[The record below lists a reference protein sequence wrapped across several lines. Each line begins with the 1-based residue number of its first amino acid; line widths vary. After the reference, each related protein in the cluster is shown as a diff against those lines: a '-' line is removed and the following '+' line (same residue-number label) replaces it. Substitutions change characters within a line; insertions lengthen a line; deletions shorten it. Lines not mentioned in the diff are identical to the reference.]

1 MTTVDITLRV
11 NGATC
16 TGSPEARKTLADFL
30 RDDLNLTGTHV
41 GCEHGVCGACTV
53 IVDGRAVRSCLML
66 AVQAAGS
73 EVTTI
78 EGLAPDGGLGTLQ
91 QAMWDSH
98 SFQCGFCTPG
108 FVMQAAAFL
117 SDHPDAGEQQIREA
131 LSGNICR
138 CTGYQSII
146 DGVLLAAERTR
157 EALSEGATMTAIAAE
172 RYTGASIKR
181 SEDPRI
187 LTGAGRYV
195 DDIKLPGMLHAAFV
209 RSPLAHGRVL
219 SVDVSAARTLPGVV
233 AALTGAD
240 LETMTVP
247 GPDALMALLSWAGP
261 TPEFTLLAT
270 DKVRF
275 MGDPVAIVIAESRYL
290 AEDGCELVEVE
301 YDDLPPVMNAAFAL
315 DPSSPPLFANLGDNI
330 ARPHSRSEFGD
341 VSGTFANADRIIDFH
356 IDVHRHQNVPMEG
369 RACIASYD
377 AGLGVMT
384 VYAATQSVHVSRIAV
399 AMRLGM
405 EPDKVR
411 VLAGDIGGSFGLKI
425 GASRE
430 ELAVAAAS
438 RLVGQPVKWIEDRGE
453 NLTASGQAREE
464 SFDVRAAVSN
474 DGDLLGLDVKM
485 VIDTGS
491 YPGMGA
497 MLPAT
502 IEAMLPGPYKLA
514 ALGFESTAV
523 TTNKACYVAYRGPW
537 ASETFV
543 RERVLDLIAKDAGL
557 DPVEIRLRNVAPR
570 TDPPALMI
578 TGRPLAGVT
587 TRESLERI
595 GQLVDFPAFRRR
607 QAEARAQGRFL
618 GIGVATFI
626 EAAPGPRSPEGS
638 SGPMGTESMRLRLE
652 EDGIVALFTGQ
663 MPHGQSHQTTLAQIA
678 ADEFG
683 VPFEQVRIVV
693 GDTDVVPFGL
703 TGGSRSATMT
713 GGVALHG
720 ARQLKAKVLD
730 FAAHLM
736 EASAQD
742 LLITDGNV
750 WVRGDP
756 ASAIAVTEVARRA
769 ASGQFGA
776 GVDAELEVEATFDG
790 GEGGWSGGTHC
801 AIVDV
806 DVETGIVKVERYV
819 AVEDCGALINP
830 AVVEGQIR
838 GGIAQGIG
846 AVLLERSAYGEDGS
860 FQSSTFM
867 DYLMPTACDVPRIEI
882 EHLETVPLDA
892 DVNFR
897 GVGEGGMIVAPPTVV
912 NAIEDALSPFG
923 VRIYEQHLP
932 PARILELIA
941 AADSGR

>member
-1 MTTVDITLRV
+1 MA
-11 NGATC
+11 G
-16 TGSPEARKTLADFL
+16 
-30 RDDLNLTGTHV
+30 
-41 GCEHGVCGACTV
+41 
-53 IVDGRAVRSCLML
+53 IV
-66 AVQAAGS
+66 
-73 EVTTI
+73 
-78 EGLAPDGGLGTLQ
+78 
-91 QAMWDSH
+91 
-98 SFQCGFCTPG
+98 
-108 FVMQAAAFL
+108 
-117 SDHPDAGEQQIREA
+117 
-131 LSGNICR
+131 
-138 CTGYQSII
+138 
-146 DGVLLAAERTR
+146 
-157 EALSEGATMTAIAAE
+157 AE

-209 RSPLAHGRVL
+209 RSPLAHARVL
-219 SVDVSAARTLPGVV
+219 SVDVSAARALPGVV
-233 AALTGAD
+233 AAFTGAQ
-240 LETMTVP
+240 LEAMTVP
-247 GPDALMALLSWAGP
+247 GPDALMALLGWAGP

-275 MGDPVAIVIAESRYL
+275 VGDPVAIVIAESRYL

-301 YDDLPPVMNAAFAL
+301 YDDLPPVANAAFAL

-330 ARPHSRSEFGD
+330 ARPHSRKEFGD
-341 VSGTFANADRIIDFH
+341 VAATFANADRVMDFH

-369 RACIASYD
+369 RGCVASYD

-384 VYAATQSVHVSRIAV
+384 IHAATQSVHVSKIAV

-405 EPDKVR
+405 EQDKVR

-438 RLVGQPVKWIEDRGE
+438 RDLARPVKWVEDRGE
-453 NLTASGQAREE
+453 NLIASGQAREE

-474 DGDLLGLDVKM
+474 SGDLVGLDVQA

-497 MLPAT
+497 MVPD
-502 IEAMLPGPYKLA
+502 IMEAMLPGPYKVA

-523 TTNKACYVAYRGPW
+523 TTNKASYVAYRGPW

-543 RERVLDLIAKDAGL
+543 RERVLDLIAKDLGL
-557 DPVEIRLRNVAPR
+557 DPLEVRLRNAAPR
-570 TDPPALMI
+570 TDPPASMI

-587 TRESLERI
+587 TRESLERVA
-595 GQLVDFPAFRRR
+595 QLVDIPAFRRR
-607 QAEARAQGRFL
+607 QAEARTSGRYL

-626 EAAPGPRSPEGS
+626 EAAPGPRSQEGP
-638 SGPMGTESMRLRLE
+638 SGPMGMESMRLRLE

-683 VPFEQVRIVV
+683 VPFEQVRVVV

-720 ARQLKAKVLD
+720 ARQLKVKVLD
-730 FAAHLM
+730 FASHLI

-756 ASAIAVTEVARRA
+756 ASAIPVSEVARRA
-769 ASGQFGA
+769 ASGEFGA
-776 GVDAELEVEATFDG
+776 GVDANLEVEAAFDG
-790 GEGGWSGGTHC
+790 GEGGWSGGSHC
-801 AIVDV
+801 AIVEV
-806 DVETGIVKVERYV
+806 DVETGLVRVERYV
-819 AVEDCGALINP
+819 AAEDCGALINP

-846 AVLLERSAYGEDGS
+846 AVLLERSAYDEDGNC
-860 FQSSTFM
+860 QSATFM
-867 DYLMPTACDVPRIEI
+867 DYLLPTACDIPRIEI
-882 EHLETVPLDA
+882 EHLQTVPLDA

-941 AADSGR
+941 GDGLEPVRTGTP

>member
-1 MTTVDITLRV
+1 M
-11 NGATC
+11 A
-16 TGSPEARKTLADFL
+16 E
-30 RDDLNLTGTHV
+30 
-41 GCEHGVCGACTV
+41 
-53 IVDGRAVRSCLML
+53 IV
-66 AVQAAGS
+66 
-73 EVTTI
+73 
-78 EGLAPDGGLGTLQ
+78 
-91 QAMWDSH
+91 
-98 SFQCGFCTPG
+98 
-108 FVMQAAAFL
+108 
-117 SDHPDAGEQQIREA
+117 
-131 LSGNICR
+131 
-138 CTGYQSII
+138 
-146 DGVLLAAERTR
+146 
-157 EALSEGATMTAIAAE
+157 AE

-195 DDIKLPGMLHAAFV
+195 DDIKLPGMLHAAFL

-219 SVDVSAARTLPGVV
+219 SVDTSAARALPGVV
-233 AALTGAD
+233 AVLTGAD
-240 LETMTVP
+240 LEAMTVQA
-247 GPDALMALLSWAGP
+247 PDPLLSLFSTGGP

-270 DKVRF
+270 DKVRLV
-275 MGDPVAIVIAESRYL
+275 GDPVAVVIAESRYL

-301 YDDLPPVMNAAFAL
+301 YDDLPPVMSAAFAL

-330 ARPHSRSEFGD
+330 ARPHSRREFGD
-341 VSGTFANADRIIDFH
+341 VGSTFANADRIIDFH

-369 RACIASYD
+369 RGCVASWD
-377 AGLGVMT
+377 AGLGAMT
-384 VYAATQSVHVSRIAV
+384 VYAATQSVHITRNGV
-399 AMRLGM
+399 ATRLGL
-405 EPDKVR
+405 EGDKVR

-438 RLVGQPVKWIEDRGE
+438 RHLGRPVKWVEDRGE

-474 DGDLLGLDVKM
+474 DGDLLGLDVTM
-485 VIDTGS
+485 VIDTGA
-491 YPGMGA
+491 YPGMGTMFPDIMQA
-497 MLPAT
+497 M
-502 IEAMLPGPYKLA
+502 IPGPYKLA
-514 ALGFESTAV
+514 ALGFESTAAI
-523 TTNKACYVAYRGPW
+523 TNKASYIAYRGPW

-543 RERVLDLIAKDAGL
+543 RERILDLIAKDLGL
-557 DPVEIRLRNVAPR
+557 DPVGIRLRNLAPR
-570 TDPPALMI
+570 TNPPAVMI
-578 TGRPLAGVT
+578 TGRPLSGVT
-587 TRESLERI
+587 SKESLVRVA
-595 GQLVDFPAFRRR
+595 QLVDFPAFRRR
-607 QAEARAQGRFL
+607 QAQARAQGRYL

-626 EAAPGPRSPEGS
+626 EAAPGPR
-638 SGPMGTESMRLRLE
+638 GPDGALGNESMRLRLE

-683 VPFEQVRIVV
+683 VPFEQVRVVV
-693 GDTDVVPFGL
+693 GDSAVVPFGL

-730 FAAHLM
+730 FAAYLM
-736 EASAQD
+736 EVSAQD

-756 ASAIAVTEVARRA
+756 ASAIAVTDVARRA
-769 ASGQFGA
+769 AAGQFEA
-776 GVDAELEVEATFDG
+776 DVDATLEVEATFDG
-790 GEGGWSGGTHC
+790 GEGGWSGGTHG
-801 AIVDV
+801 AIVEV

-838 GGIAQGIG
+838 GGVAQGIG

-860 FQSSTFM
+860 FQSATFM
-867 DYLMPTACDVPRIEI
+867 DYLMPTACDIPRIEI

-941 AADSGR
+941 AADPGLRAQ

>member
-1 MTTVDITLRV
+1 M
-11 NGATC
+11 
-16 TGSPEARKTLADFL
+16 
-30 RDDLNLTGTHV
+30 
-41 GCEHGVCGACTV
+41 
-53 IVDGRAVRSCLML
+53 
-66 AVQAAGS
+66 
-73 EVTTI
+73 
-78 EGLAPDGGLGTLQ
+78 
-91 QAMWDSH
+91 
-98 SFQCGFCTPG
+98 
-108 FVMQAAAFL
+108 
-117 SDHPDAGEQQIREA
+117 
-131 LSGNICR
+131 
-138 CTGYQSII
+138 
-146 DGVLLAAERTR
+146 AEI
-157 EALSEGATMTAIAAE
+157 LAE
-172 RYTGASIKR
+172 RYTGASVKR

-219 SVDVSAARTLPGVV
+219 SVDVSSARALSGVV
-233 AALTGAD
+233 AVITGTE
-240 LETMTVP
+240 LEAMTVP
-247 GPDALMALLSWAGP
+247 GPDALMTLLGWAGP
-261 TPEFTLLAT
+261 TPEFSLLAT

-275 MGDPVAIVIAESRYL
+275 AGDPVAVVVAESRYL

-301 YDDLPPVMNAAFAL
+301 YEQLPPVMDASFAL
-315 DPSSPPLFANLGDNI
+315 DPSSPPLFDNLGDNI
-330 ARPHSRSEFGD
+330 ARPHSRNEFGD
-341 VSGTFANADRIIDFH
+341 VAATFASADRVTDVH
-356 IDVHRHQNVPMEG
+356 VDVHRHQNVPMEG
-369 RACIASYD
+369 RGCVASYD
-377 AGLGVMT
+377 ADLGFMT
-384 VYAATQSVHVSRIAV
+384 VYAATQSVHVTKV
-399 AMRLGM
+399 AIGMRLGM
-405 EPDKVR
+405 EQDKVR

-438 RLVGQPVKWIEDRGE
+438 RAIGRPVKWVEDRGE

-474 DGDLLGLDVKM
+474 DGRLLGLDVKM

-491 YPGMGA
+491 YPGLGVTV
-497 MLPAT
+497 PAT
-502 IEAMLPGPYKLA
+502 VEAMFPGPYKLA

-543 RERVLDLIAKDAGL
+543 RERVLDLIAKDLGL
-557 DPVEIRLRNVAPR
+557 DPLEIRLRNAAPR
-570 TDPPALMI
+570 TNPPASMI
-578 TGRPLAGVT
+578 TGRPLVGVT
-587 TRESLERI
+587 TTESLERLA
-595 GQLVDFPAFRRR
+595 QLVDFPAFRRR
-607 QAEARAQGRFL
+607 QAEARVQGRYL
-618 GIGVATFI
+618 GIGIATFI
-626 EAAPGPRSPEGS
+626 EAAPGPRSPEGAR
-638 SGPMGTESMRLRLE
+638 GPLGTESMRLRLE

-683 VPFEQVRIVV
+683 VPFDQVRVVV

-730 FAAHLM
+730 VASHLI

-742 LLITDGNV
+742 LLISDGQV
-750 WVRGDP
+750 FVRGDP
-756 ASAIAVTEVARRA
+756 ATAIPVGEIARQA
-769 ASGQFGA
+769 AAGQIGDGA
-776 GVDAELEVEATFDG
+776 DTNLEVNASFDG
-790 GEGGWSGGTHC
+790 GEGGWSGGSHC
-801 AIVDV
+801 AIVEV
-806 DVETGIVKVERYV
+806 DVETGLVRVERYV

-846 AVLLERSAYGEDGS
+846 AVLLERSAYDQDGNC
-860 FQSSTFM
+860 QSATFM
-867 DYLMPTACDVPRIEI
+867 DYLVPTACDVPRIEI

-897 GVGEGGMIVAPPTVV
+897 GVGEGGMIVAPPTLVS
-912 NAIEDALSPFG
+912 AIEDALSAFG

-932 PARILELIA
+932 PSRILELID
-941 AADSGR
+941 AADSGQ

>member
-1 MTTVDITLRV
+1 
-11 NGATC
+11 
-16 TGSPEARKTLADFL
+16 
-30 RDDLNLTGTHV
+30 
-41 GCEHGVCGACTV
+41 
-53 IVDGRAVRSCLML
+53 
-66 AVQAAGS
+66 
-73 EVTTI
+73 
-78 EGLAPDGGLGTLQ
+78 
-91 QAMWDSH
+91 
-98 SFQCGFCTPG
+98 
-108 FVMQAAAFL
+108 
-117 SDHPDAGEQQIREA
+117 
-131 LSGNICR
+131 
-138 CTGYQSII
+138 
-146 DGVLLAAERTR
+146 
-157 EALSEGATMTAIAAE
+157 MTAIAAE

-209 RSPLAHGRVL
+209 RSPMAHARVL
-219 SVDVSAARTLPGVV
+219 SVDVSAARALPGVV
-233 AALTGAD
+233 AVLTGAD
-240 LETMTVP
+240 LEAMTVP
-247 GPDALMALLSWAGP
+247 GPDALMALMGWAGP

-270 DKVRF
+270 DKVRLV
-275 MGDPVAIVIAESRYL
+275 GDPVAVVIAESRYL
-290 AEDGCELVEVE
+290 AEDGCELVEV
-301 YDDLPPVMNAAFAL
+301 
-315 DPSSPPLFANLGDNI
+315 DPASPPLFANLGDNI
-330 ARPHSRSEFGD
+330 ARTHARHEFGD
-341 VSGTFANADRIIDFH
+341 VAGTFADSDRVVDFH

-369 RACIASYD
+369 RGCVASYD
-377 AGLGVMT
+377 AGSGVMT
-384 VYAATQSVHVSRIAV
+384 MHAATQSVHVTRIAV
-399 AMRLGM
+399 AMRLGL
-405 EPDKVR
+405 EQDKVR

-438 RLVGQPVKWIEDRGE
+438 RAIGQPVKWVEDRGE

-474 DGDLLGLDVKM
+474 DGDLLGLDVQM
-485 VIDTGS
+485 VVDTGA

-497 MLPAT
+497 MVPD
-502 IEAMLPGPYKLA
+502 IMEAMLPGPYKLA
-514 ALGFESTAV
+514 ALGFESTGAI
-523 TTNKACYVAYRGPW
+523 TNKASYVAYRGPW

-543 RERVLDLIAKDAGL
+543 REHLIAKDLDL
-557 DPVEIRLRNVAPR
+557 DPVEIRLRNVAPH
-570 TDPPALMI
+570 TDPPAVMI
-578 TGRPLAGVT
+578 TGRPLVGVT
-587 TRESLERI
+587 TRESLERVAE
-595 GQLVDFPAFRRR
+595 LVDFPAFRRR
-607 QAEARAQGRFL
+607 QVQARAQGRYL

-626 EAAPGPRSPEGS
+626 EAAPGPRSPEGP
-638 SGPMGTESMRLRLE
+638 SGPMGMESMRLRLT
-652 EDGIVALFTGQ
+652 EDGIVVLFTGQ

-683 VPFEQVRIVV
+683 VPFEQVRVVV
-693 GDTDVVPFGL
+693 GDSDVVPFGL

-720 ARQLKAKVLD
+720 TRQLKAKVLD

-736 EASAQD
+736 EVSAQD
-742 LLITDGNV
+742 LLITDGNI

-756 ASAIAVTEVARRA
+756 ASAITVTEVAGRA

-776 GVDAELEVEATFDG
+776 DVDARLEVEATFDG

-801 AIVDV
+801 AIVEV

-819 AVEDCGALINP
+819 AAEDCGALINP

-838 GGIAQGIG
+838 GGVAQGIG

-860 FQSSTFM
+860 FQSATFM

-882 EHLETVPLDA
+882 HHLETVPLDA

-941 AADSGR
+941 AADPGQ

>member
-1 MTTVDITLRV
+1 M
-11 NGATC
+11 
-16 TGSPEARKTLADFL
+16 S
-30 RDDLNLTGTHV
+30 
-41 GCEHGVCGACTV
+41 
-53 IVDGRAVRSCLML
+53 
-66 AVQAAGS
+66 
-73 EVTTI
+73 
-78 EGLAPDGGLGTLQ
+78 
-91 QAMWDSH
+91 
-98 SFQCGFCTPG
+98 
-108 FVMQAAAFL
+108 
-117 SDHPDAGEQQIREA
+117 
-131 LSGNICR
+131 
-138 CTGYQSII
+138 
-146 DGVLLAAERTR
+146 
-157 EALSEGATMTAIAAE
+157 AIAAE

-209 RSPLAHGRVL
+209 RSPLAHARVL
-219 SVDVSAARTLPGVV
+219 SVDVSAARALPGV
-233 AALTGAD
+233 AAVLTGAD
-240 LETMTVP
+240 LEAMTVP
-247 GPDALMALLSWAGP
+247 GPDALMALMGWAGP

-301 YDDLPPVMNAAFAL
+301 YADLPPVMNASVAL

-330 ARPHSRSEFGD
+330 ARPHARSEFGD
-341 VSGTFANADRIIDFH
+341 VSGTFANADRIIDFR

-369 RACIASYD
+369 RGCVASYD
-377 AGLGVMT
+377 ADLGVMT
-384 VYAATQSVHVSRIAV
+384 VYAATQSVHVTKIAV

-405 EPDKVR
+405 EQDKVR

-438 RLVGQPVKWIEDRGE
+438 RALGQPVKWIEDRGE
-453 NLTASGQAREE
+453 NLTTSGQAREE
-464 SFDVRAAVSN
+464 SFDVRVAVSD

-485 VIDTGS
+485 VIDTGA
-491 YPGMGA
+491 YPGMGTMFPDIMQA
-497 MLPAT
+497 M
-502 IEAMLPGPYKLA
+502 IPGPYKLA
-514 ALGFESTAV
+514 ALGFESTAAI
-523 TTNKACYVAYRGPW
+523 TNKASYVAYRGPW

-543 RERVLDLIAKDAGL
+543 RERVLDLIAKDFGL
-557 DPVEIRLRNVAPR
+557 DPVEIRLRNLAPR

-587 TRESLERI
+587 SKESLERVV
-595 GQLVDFPAFRRR
+595 QLVDFPAFRRR
-607 QAEARAQGRFL
+607 QAQARTQGRYL

-626 EAAPGPRSPEGS
+626 EAAPGPRPPEGS
-638 SGPMGTESMRLRLE
+638 GGPMGTESMRLRLK

-736 EASAQD
+736 EASAPD

-756 ASAIAVTEVARRA
+756 ASAIAVADVARRA

-776 GVDAELEVEATFDG
+776 DVDAELEVEATFDG

-801 AIVDV
+801 AIVEV
-806 DVETGIVKVERYV
+806 DVET
-819 AVEDCGALINP
+819 
-830 AVVEGQIR
+830 
-838 GGIAQGIG
+838 
-846 AVLLERSAYGEDGS
+846 
-860 FQSSTFM
+860 
-867 DYLMPTACDVPRIEI
+867 
-882 EHLETVPLDA
+882 
-892 DVNFR
+892 
-897 GVGEGGMIVAPPTVV
+897 
-912 NAIEDALSPFG
+912 
-923 VRIYEQHLP
+923 
-932 PARILELIA
+932 
-941 AADSGR
+941 

>member
-1 MTTVDITLRV
+1 
-11 NGATC
+11 
-16 TGSPEARKTLADFL
+16 
-30 RDDLNLTGTHV
+30 
-41 GCEHGVCGACTV
+41 
-53 IVDGRAVRSCLML
+53 
-66 AVQAAGS
+66 
-73 EVTTI
+73 
-78 EGLAPDGGLGTLQ
+78 
-91 QAMWDSH
+91 
-98 SFQCGFCTPG
+98 
-108 FVMQAAAFL
+108 
-117 SDHPDAGEQQIREA
+117 
-131 LSGNICR
+131 
-138 CTGYQSII
+138 
-146 DGVLLAAERTR
+146 
-157 EALSEGATMTAIAAE
+157 MTAIAAE

-209 RSPLAHGRVL
+209 RSPLAHARVI
-219 SVDVSAARTLPGVV
+219 SVDAEAARALPGVV
-233 AALTGAD
+233 AVLTGAD

-247 GPDALMALLSWAGP
+247 GPDTLMALMGWAGP

-270 DKVRF
+270 DKVRLV
-275 MGDPVAIVIAESRYL
+275 GDPVAVVIAESRYV

-301 YDDLPPVMNAAFAL
+301 YDDLPPVVTAAFAL
-315 DPSSPPLFANLGDNI
+315 DPTSPPLFANLGDNI
-330 ARPHSRSEFGD
+330 ARPHSRTEFGD
-341 VSGTFANADRIIDFH
+341 VAGTFADADRVYDFH

-369 RACIASYD
+369 RGCVASYD
-377 AGLGVMT
+377 ADLGVMT
-384 VYAATQSVHVSRIAV
+384 VIAATQSVHVSRLAV
-399 AMRLGM
+399 ATRLGIA
-405 EPDKVR
+405 PDKVR

-430 ELAVAAAS
+430 ELAAAAAS
-438 RLVGQPVKWIEDRGE
+438 RLVGRPVKWVEDRGE
-453 NLTASGQAREE
+453 NLTVSGQAREE
-464 SFDVRAAVSN
+464 SFDVRAAVSH

-485 VIDTGS
+485 IIDTGS
-491 YPGMGA
+491 YPGLGVTVPDIMQG
-497 MLPAT
+497 
-502 IEAMLPGPYKLA
+502 MLPGPYKLA
-514 ALGFESTAV
+514 AMGFESTAAI
-523 TTNKACYVAYRGPW
+523 TNKAPYVAYRGPW

-543 RERVLDLIAKDAGL
+543 RERVLDLIAKELGL

-578 TGRPLAGVT
+578 TGRPLVGVT
-587 TRESLERI
+587 SKESLERVAE
-595 GQLVDFPAFRRR
+595 LVDLPAFRRR
-607 QAEARAQGRFL
+607 QAQARAQGRYL

-626 EAAPGPRSPEGS
+626 EAAPGPRSPEGP
-638 SGPMGTESMRLRLE
+638 SGPMGMESMRLRLE

-683 VPFEQVRIVV
+683 VPFEQVRVVV

-713 GGVALHG
+713 GGVTLHG

-730 FAAHLM
+730 FAALLM

-756 ASAIAVTEVARRA
+756 ASAIAVSEVAARA

-776 GVDAELEVEATFDG
+776 GSGVDLEVQATYDG

-801 AIVDV
+801 AIVEV
-806 DVETGIVKVERYV
+806 DAETGIVKVERYL

-838 GGIAQGIG
+838 GGVAQGIG
-846 AVLLERSAYGEDGS
+846 AVLLERSAYGEDGN
-860 FQSSTFM
+860 FQSATFM
-867 DYLMPTACDVPRIEI
+867 DYLMPTTCDVPRIEI

-912 NAIEDALSPFG
+912 SAIEDALSPFG

-932 PARILELIA
+932 PARILELMA
-941 AADSGR
+941 AFSGGGVRAGDGEGV

>member
-1 MTTVDITLRV
+1 
-11 NGATC
+11 
-16 TGSPEARKTLADFL
+16 
-30 RDDLNLTGTHV
+30 
-41 GCEHGVCGACTV
+41 
-53 IVDGRAVRSCLML
+53 
-66 AVQAAGS
+66 
-73 EVTTI
+73 
-78 EGLAPDGGLGTLQ
+78 
-91 QAMWDSH
+91 
-98 SFQCGFCTPG
+98 
-108 FVMQAAAFL
+108 
-117 SDHPDAGEQQIREA
+117 
-131 LSGNICR
+131 
-138 CTGYQSII
+138 
-146 DGVLLAAERTR
+146 
-157 EALSEGATMTAIAAE
+157 MTAIAAE

-187 LTGAGRYV
+187 LTGTGRYV

-209 RSPLAHGRVL
+209 RSPLAHARVL
-219 SVDVSAARTLPGVV
+219 SVDVSAARALPGVV
-233 AALTGAD
+233 AVLTGEDTEA
-240 LETMTVP
+240 MMVP
-247 GPDALMALLSWAGP
+247 GPDSLAALMGWQGP
-261 TPEFTLLAT
+261 IPEFTLLAT
-270 DKVRF
+270 DKVRLV
-275 MGDPVAIVIAESRYL
+275 GDPVAVVIAESRYL

-301 YDDLPPVMNAAFAL
+301 YDDLPPVVNAAFAL

-341 VSGTFANADRIIDFH
+341 VPGTFENADRIMDFH

-377 AGLGVMT
+377 ADLGAMT
-384 VYAATQSVHVSRIAV
+384 VYAATQSVQLTRNIFAT
-399 AMRLGM
+399 RLGI
-405 EPDKVR
+405 EPGKVR

-430 ELAVAAAS
+430 ELAVGAAS
-438 RLVGQPVKWIEDRGE
+438 RHVGRPVKWVEDRSE
-453 NLTASGQAREE
+453 NLTVSGQAREE

-485 VIDTGS
+485 VVDTGS
-491 YPGMGA
+491 YPAMGM
-497 MLPAT
+497 MVPD
-502 IEAMLPGPYKLA
+502 IMQAMLPGPYRLE
-514 ALGFESTAV
+514 ALGFESTAAI
-523 TTNKACYVAYRGPW
+523 TNKAPYVAYRGPW

-543 RERVLDLIAKDAGL
+543 RERVLDLIANDLGL
-557 DPVEIRLRNVAPR
+557 DPVEIRLRNFALR
-570 TDPPALMI
+570 TDPPAMMI
-578 TGRPLAGVT
+578 TGRPLVGVT
-587 TRESLERI
+587 SKESMERVA
-595 GQLVDFPAFRRR
+595 QLVDVPAFRRR
-607 QAEARAQGRFL
+607 QAEARAQGRYL
-618 GIGVATFI
+618 GVGVATFI
-626 EAAPGPRSPEGS
+626 EAAPGPRSPEA
-638 SGPMGTESMRLRLE
+638 SGPMGLESMRLRLE

-683 VPFEQVRIVV
+683 VPFEQVRVVV

-730 FAAHLM
+730 FAAQLM
-736 EASAQD
+736 EISAQD

-756 ASAIAVTEVARRA
+756 ATAITVSEVARRA
-769 ASGQFGA
+769 ASGPFGA
-776 GVDAELEVEATFDG
+776 DADAKLEVEATFDG

-801 AIVDV
+801 AIVEV
-806 DVETGIVKVERYV
+806 DAETGMVKVERYV

-830 AVVEGQIR
+830 AIVEGQIR

-846 AVLLERSAYGEDGS
+846 AVLLERSAYAEDGN
-860 FQSSTFM
+860 FQSATFM

-897 GVGEGGMIVAPPTVV
+897 GVGEGGMIVAPPTIV

-932 PARILELIA
+932 PARVLELIA
-941 AADSGR
+941 AT

>member
-1 MTTVDITLRV
+1 
-11 NGATC
+11 
-16 TGSPEARKTLADFL
+16 
-30 RDDLNLTGTHV
+30 
-41 GCEHGVCGACTV
+41 
-53 IVDGRAVRSCLML
+53 
-66 AVQAAGS
+66 
-73 EVTTI
+73 
-78 EGLAPDGGLGTLQ
+78 
-91 QAMWDSH
+91 
-98 SFQCGFCTPG
+98 
-108 FVMQAAAFL
+108 
-117 SDHPDAGEQQIREA
+117 
-131 LSGNICR
+131 
-138 CTGYQSII
+138 
-146 DGVLLAAERTR
+146 
-157 EALSEGATMTAIAAE
+157 MTAIAAE

-209 RSPLAHGRVL
+209 RSPLAHARVL
-219 SVDVSAARTLPGVV
+219 SVDVSAARALPGVV
-233 AALTGAD
+233 AAYTGAE
-240 LETMTVP
+240 LEEMTVP
-247 GPDALMALLSWAGP
+247 GPDALMALMGWQGP
-261 TPEFTLLAT
+261 TPQFTLLAT

-275 MGDPVAIVIAESRYL
+275 AGDPVAVVIAESRYL

-301 YDDLPPVMNAAFAL
+301 YEDLPPVTNASFAL
-315 DPSSPPLFANLGDNI
+315 DPASPPLFTNLGDNI
-330 ARPHSRSEFGD
+330 ASPTSRNEFGD
-341 VSGTFANADRIIDFH
+341 IPATFGGADRVFDFH

-369 RACIASYD
+369 RACVASYD
-377 AGLGVMT
+377 AGSGVMT
-384 VYAATQSVHVSRIAV
+384 VHAATQSVHVSKIAV
-399 AMRLGM
+399 GMRLGM
-405 EPDKVR
+405 EQDKVR

-438 RLVGQPVKWIEDRGE
+438 RDLGRPVKWVEDRGE
-453 NLTASGQAREE
+453 NLTTSGQAREE

-474 DGDLLGLDVKM
+474 DGDLLGLDVTM
-485 VIDTGS
+485 VIDTGA

-497 MLPAT
+497 MVPG
-502 IEAMLPGPYKLA
+502 IVEAMFPGPYRMT
-514 ALGFESTAV
+514 ALGFESTAAI
-523 TTNKACYVAYRGPW
+523 TCKASYVAYRGPW

-543 RERVLDLIAKDAGL
+543 RERVLDLVAKDLGL
-557 DPVEIRLRNVAPR
+557 DPFRMRLRNAAQR
-570 TDPPALMI
+570 TDPPAVMV

-587 TRESLERI
+587 TKESLERI
-595 GQLVDFPAFRRR
+595 AELVDFPAFRRR
-607 QAEARAQGRFL
+607 QAEARAQGRYL

-626 EAAPGPRSPEGS
+626 EAAPGPREPGGP

-683 VPFEQVRIVV
+683 VPFEQVRVVV

-720 ARQLKAKVLD
+720 ARQLKAKVID
-730 FAAHLM
+730 VASHLM

-742 LLITDGNV
+742 LEITDGRV
-750 WVRGDP
+750 FVRGDP
-756 ASAIAVTEVARRA
+756 ASGVGVGEVARRA
-769 ASGQFGA
+769 ASGEFGA
-776 GVDAELEVEATFDG
+776 GVDANLEVAAVFDG
-790 GEGGWSGGTHC
+790 GEGGWSGGSHC

-806 DVETGIVKVERYV
+806 DIETGIVKVERYV
-819 AVEDCGALINP
+819 VAEDCGALINP

-838 GGIAQGIG
+838 GGVAQGIG
-846 AVLLERSAYGEDGS
+846 AVLLERSAYDEDGNC
-860 FQSSTFM
+860 QSATFM
-867 DYLMPTACDVPRIEI
+867 DYLVPTACDIPRIEI
-882 EHLETVPLDA
+882 AHLETVPLDA

-941 AADSGR
+941 AADSPGTA

>member
-1 MTTVDITLRV
+1 M
-11 NGATC
+11 A
-16 TGSPEARKTLADFL
+16 E
-30 RDDLNLTGTHV
+30 
-41 GCEHGVCGACTV
+41 
-53 IVDGRAVRSCLML
+53 IV
-66 AVQAAGS
+66 
-73 EVTTI
+73 
-78 EGLAPDGGLGTLQ
+78 
-91 QAMWDSH
+91 
-98 SFQCGFCTPG
+98 
-108 FVMQAAAFL
+108 
-117 SDHPDAGEQQIREA
+117 
-131 LSGNICR
+131 
-138 CTGYQSII
+138 
-146 DGVLLAAERTR
+146 
-157 EALSEGATMTAIAAE
+157 AE

-219 SVDVSAARTLPGVV
+219 SVDVSAARALPGVV
-233 AALTGAD
+233 AALTGAE
-240 LETMTVP
+240 LEAMTVP
-247 GPDALMALLSWAGP
+247 APDPLLALFSPGGP

-275 MGDPVAIVIAESRYL
+275 MGDPVAVVIAESRYL
-290 AEDGCELVEVE
+290 AEDGCELVEVD
-301 YDDLPPVMNAAFAL
+301 YDDLPAVMTAAFAL
-315 DPSSPPLFANLGDNI
+315 DPSSPPLFANLGENI
-330 ARPHSRSEFGD
+330 SRPHSRREFGD
-341 VSGTFANADRIIDFH
+341 VAGTFAQADRVIDVH

-369 RACIASYD
+369 RGCVASWD
-377 AGLGVMT
+377 ADLAAMT
-384 VYAATQSVHVSRIAV
+384 FYAATQSVHITRNGV
-399 AMRLGM
+399 AARLGI
-405 EPDKVR
+405 DGSQVR

-438 RLVGQPVKWIEDRGE
+438 RHLGRPVKWVEDRGE

-464 SFDVRAAVSN
+464 SFDVRAAVSR
-474 DGDLLGLDVKM
+474 DGDLLGLDVQ
-485 VIDTGS
+485 VVVDTGA
-491 YPGMGA
+491 YPGLGTMVPDI
-497 MLPAT
+497 MQ
-502 IEAMLPGPYKLA
+502 AMLPGPYKLA
-514 ALGFESTAV
+514 ALGFESTAAI
-523 TTNKACYVAYRGPW
+523 TNKATYVAYRGPW

-543 RERVLDLIAKDAGL
+543 RERVLDIIAKDLGL
-557 DPVEIRLRNVAPR
+557 DPVEIRRRNVAAR
-570 TDPPALMI
+570 TDPPASMI
-578 TGRPLAGVT
+578 TGRPLVGVT
-587 TRESLERI
+587 TSEALERVA
-595 GQLVDFPAFRRR
+595 QLVDFPAFRRR
-607 QAEARAQGRFL
+607 QAQARAQGRYL

-626 EAAPGPRSPEGS
+626 EAAPGPRGPDGALGS
-638 SGPMGTESMRLRLE
+638 ESMRLRLT

-683 VPFEQVRIVV
+683 VPFEQVRVIV
-693 GDTDVVPFGL
+693 GDSDVVPFGL

-720 ARQLKAKVLD
+720 ARDLKAKVLD

-736 EASAQD
+736 EVSARD
-742 LLITDGNV
+742 LLITDGSV

-756 ASAIAVTEVARRA
+756 GSAIAVSDVARRA
-769 ASGQFGA
+769 ASGQFGTDV
-776 GVDAELEVEATFDG
+776 GTELEVQATYDG
-790 GEGGWSGGTHC
+790 GAGGWSGGTHC

-806 DVETGIVKVERYV
+806 DVETGLVKVERYV

-830 AVVEGQIR
+830 AIVEGQIR
-838 GGIAQGIG
+838 GGVAQGIG

-860 FQSSTFM
+860 FLSSTFM
-867 DYLMPTACDVPRIEI
+867 DYLMPTTCDIPRIEI

-941 AADSGR
+941 AADPGR

>member
-1 MTTVDITLRV
+1 
-11 NGATC
+11 
-16 TGSPEARKTLADFL
+16 
-30 RDDLNLTGTHV
+30 
-41 GCEHGVCGACTV
+41 
-53 IVDGRAVRSCLML
+53 
-66 AVQAAGS
+66 
-73 EVTTI
+73 
-78 EGLAPDGGLGTLQ
+78 
-91 QAMWDSH
+91 
-98 SFQCGFCTPG
+98 
-108 FVMQAAAFL
+108 
-117 SDHPDAGEQQIREA
+117 
-131 LSGNICR
+131 
-138 CTGYQSII
+138 
-146 DGVLLAAERTR
+146 
-157 EALSEGATMTAIAAE
+157 
-172 RYTGASIKR
+172 
-181 SEDPRI
+181 
-187 LTGAGRYV
+187 
-195 DDIKLPGMLHAAFV
+195 
-209 RSPLAHGRVL
+209 
-219 SVDVSAARTLPGVV
+219 
-233 AALTGAD
+233 
-240 LETMTVP
+240 
-247 GPDALMALLSWAGP
+247 
-261 TPEFTLLAT
+261 
-270 DKVRF
+270 
-275 MGDPVAIVIAESRYL
+275 
-290 AEDGCELVEVE
+290 
-301 YDDLPPVMNAAFAL
+301 
-315 DPSSPPLFANLGDNI
+315 
-330 ARPHSRSEFGD
+330 
-341 VSGTFANADRIIDFH
+341 
-356 IDVHRHQNVPMEG
+356 MEG
-369 RACIASYD
+369 RGCVASYD
-377 AGLGVMT
+377 ADLGVMT
-384 VYAATQSVHVSRIAV
+384 VYAATQSVHVTKIAV

-405 EPDKVR
+405 EQDKVR
-411 VLAGDIGGSFGLKI
+411 VLASDIGGSFGLKI

-438 RLVGQPVKWIEDRGE
+438 RAVGQPVKWIEDRGE

-485 VIDTGS
+485 VVDTGS
-491 YPGMGA
+491 YPGMGMGA
-497 MLPAT
+497 MVPD
-502 IEAMLPGPYKLA
+502 IMQAMLPGPYKLA

-523 TTNKACYVAYRGPW
+523 ITNKATYVAYRGPW

-543 RERVLDLIAKDAGL
+543 RERVLDLIAKDLGL

-570 TDPPALMI
+570 SDPPALMI
-578 TGRPLAGVT
+578 TGRPLVGVT
-587 TRESLERI
+587 SKESLERVA
-595 GQLVDFPAFRRR
+595 QLVDFPEFRRR
-607 QAEARAQGRFL
+607 QAEARAQGRYL

-626 EAAPGPRSPEGS
+626 EAAPGPRSPEGP

-693 GDTDVVPFGL
+693 GDTNVVPFGL
-703 TGGSRSATMT
+703 TGGSRSATMA

-736 EASAQD
+736 EASPQD

-756 ASAIAVTEVARRA
+756 ASAIAVSEVARRA
-769 ASGQFGA
+769 ASGPFGTD
-776 GVDAELEVEATFDG
+776 VDAKLEVEATFDG

-801 AIVDV
+801 AIVEV
-806 DVETGIVKVERYV
+806 DAETGIVKVERYV

-838 GGIAQGIG
+838 GGVAQGIG

-860 FQSSTFM
+860 FQSATFM
-867 DYLMPTACDVPRIEI
+867 DYLLPTTCDVPRIEI

-941 AADSGR
+941 AADSGQ

>member
-1 MTTVDITLRV
+1 M
-11 NGATC
+11 A
-16 TGSPEARKTLADFL
+16 E
-30 RDDLNLTGTHV
+30 
-41 GCEHGVCGACTV
+41 
-53 IVDGRAVRSCLML
+53 IV
-66 AVQAAGS
+66 
-73 EVTTI
+73 
-78 EGLAPDGGLGTLQ
+78 
-91 QAMWDSH
+91 
-98 SFQCGFCTPG
+98 
-108 FVMQAAAFL
+108 
-117 SDHPDAGEQQIREA
+117 
-131 LSGNICR
+131 
-138 CTGYQSII
+138 
-146 DGVLLAAERTR
+146 
-157 EALSEGATMTAIAAE
+157 AE

-219 SVDVSAARTLPGVV
+219 SVDVSAARALPGVV

-240 LETMTVP
+240 LEAMTVP
-247 GPDALMALLSWAGP
+247 APDPLLALFSTGGP

-275 MGDPVAIVIAESRYL
+275 MGDPVAVVIAESRYL
-290 AEDGCELVEVE
+290 AEDGCELVEVD
-301 YDDLPPVMNAAFAL
+301 YDDLPPVVNAAFAL

-330 ARPHSRSEFGD
+330 ARPHSRNEFGD
-341 VSGTFANADRIIDFH
+341 VGRTFANADRVIDFH

-369 RACIASYD
+369 RGCVASWD
-377 AGLGVMT
+377 AGLAAMT
-384 VYAATQSVHVSRIAV
+384 VYAATQSVHPTRNGV
-399 AMRLGM
+399 AARLGI
-405 EPDKVR
+405 EGDKVR

-438 RLVGQPVKWIEDRGE
+438 RHLGRPVKWVEDRGE

-474 DGDLLGLDVKM
+474 DGDLLGLDVK
-485 VIDTGS
+485 VVVDTGA
-491 YPGMGA
+491 YPGLGTMVPDI
-497 MLPAT
+497 MQ
-502 IEAMLPGPYKLA
+502 AMLPGPYKLA
-514 ALGFESTAV
+514 ALGFESTAAI
-523 TTNKACYVAYRGPW
+523 TNKASYVAYRGPW

-543 RERVLDLIAKDAGL
+543 RERVLNLIANDLGL
-557 DPVEIRLRNVAPR
+557 DPVEIRLRNLAPR
-570 TDPPALMI
+570 TDPPAFMI
-578 TGRPLAGVT
+578 TGRPLVGVT
-587 TRESLERI
+587 SKESLERVA
-595 GQLVDFPAFRRR
+595 QLVDFPAFRRR
-607 QAEARAQGRFL
+607 QAQARAQGRYL
-618 GIGVATFI
+618 GVGVATFI
-626 EAAPGPRSPEGS
+626 EAAPGPRSEGPD
-638 SGPMGTESMRLRLE
+638 GALGNESMRLRLT

-683 VPFEQVRIVV
+683 VPFEQVRVVV
-693 GDTDVVPFGL
+693 GDSDVVPFGL

-756 ASAIAVTEVARRA
+756 ASAIAVSDVARRA

-776 GVDAELEVEATFDG
+776 DVDAKLEVEATFDG
-790 GEGGWSGGTHC
+790 GEGGWSGGTHG
-801 AIVDV
+801 AIVEV
-806 DVETGIVKVERYV
+806 DAQTGIVKVERYV

-838 GGIAQGIG
+838 GGVAQGIG

-860 FQSSTFM
+860 FQSATFM

-897 GVGEGGMIVAPPTVV
+897 GVGEGGMIIAPPTVV

-941 AADSGR
+941 AADSGQ

>member
-1 MTTVDITLRV
+1 M
-11 NGATC
+11 A
-16 TGSPEARKTLADFL
+16 E
-30 RDDLNLTGTHV
+30 
-41 GCEHGVCGACTV
+41 
-53 IVDGRAVRSCLML
+53 IV
-66 AVQAAGS
+66 
-73 EVTTI
+73 
-78 EGLAPDGGLGTLQ
+78 
-91 QAMWDSH
+91 
-98 SFQCGFCTPG
+98 
-108 FVMQAAAFL
+108 
-117 SDHPDAGEQQIREA
+117 
-131 LSGNICR
+131 
-138 CTGYQSII
+138 
-146 DGVLLAAERTR
+146 
-157 EALSEGATMTAIAAE
+157 AE

-209 RSPLAHGRVL
+209 RSPLAHGLVL
-219 SVDVSAARTLPGVV
+219 SVDVSAARALPGVV
-233 AALTGAD
+233 AVLTGAE
-240 LETMTVP
+240 LEAMTVP
-247 GPDALMALLSWAGP
+247 GPDPMAALFGAAGP

-270 DKVRF
+270 DKVRL

-290 AEDGCELVEVE
+290 AEDGCELVEVDYE
-301 YDDLPPVMNAAFAL
+301 DLPPVMNAGYAL
-315 DPSSPPLFANLGDNI
+315 DLGSPPLFANLGDNI
-330 ARPHSRSEFGD
+330 ARPHSRTEFGD
-341 VSGTFANADRIIDFH
+341 VASTFSEADRVIDFH

-369 RACIASYD
+369 RGCVASWD
-377 AGLGVMT
+377 AGLAAMT
-384 VYAATQSVHVSRIAV
+384 VYAATQSVHITRTGV
-399 AMRLGM
+399 ATRLGI
-405 EPDKVR
+405 EPDQVR

-438 RLVGQPVKWIEDRGE
+438 RHLGRPVKWVEDRGE
-453 NLTASGQAREE
+453 NLMVSGQAREE
-464 SFDVRAAVSN
+464 SFDVRAAVSH
-474 DGDLLGLDVKM
+474 DGDLLGLDVE
-485 VIDTGS
+485 VVVDTGA
-491 YPGMGA
+491 YPGMGMGA
-497 MLPAT
+497 MVPD
-502 IEAMLPGPYKLA
+502 IMQAMLPGPYQLA
-514 ALGFESTAV
+514 ALGFASTAV
-523 TTNKACYVAYRGPW
+523 ITNKATYVAYRGPW

-543 RERVLDLIAKDAGL
+543 RERVLDLIAKDLGL
-557 DPVEIRLRNVAPR
+557 DPVEIRRRNIAPR
-570 TDPPALMI
+570 TDPPTMMI
-578 TGRPLAGVT
+578 TGRPLVGVT
-587 TRESLERI
+587 SRESLERVV
-595 GQLVDFPAFRRR
+595 QLMDFPAFRRR
-607 QAEARAQGRFL
+607 QAQARADGRYL

-626 EAAPGPRSPEGS
+626 DAAPGPRGPDGGLGS
-638 SGPMGTESMRLRLE
+638 ESMRLRLE

-683 VPFEQVRIVV
+683 VPFEQVRVVV
-693 GDTDVVPFGL
+693 GDSDVVPFGL

-720 ARQLKAKVLD
+720 TRELKAKVLD
-730 FAAHLM
+730 FAAYLM

-742 LLITDGNV
+742 LLITDGEV

-756 ASAIAVTEVARRA
+756 ASAITVTEVARRA

-776 GVDAELEVEATFDG
+776 DVDVALEVEATFDG
-790 GEGGWSGGTHC
+790 GQGGWSGGTHG

-806 DVETGIVKVERYV
+806 DVETGLVKVERYV

-860 FQSSTFM
+860 FQSATFM
-867 DYLMPTACDVPRIEI
+867 DYLMPTTCDVPRIEI

-912 NAIEDALSPFG
+912 SAIEDALSPFG

-932 PARILELIA
+932 PARILELIT
-941 AADSGR
+941 AADSGQ

>member
-1 MTTVDITLRV
+1 
-11 NGATC
+11 
-16 TGSPEARKTLADFL
+16 
-30 RDDLNLTGTHV
+30 
-41 GCEHGVCGACTV
+41 
-53 IVDGRAVRSCLML
+53 
-66 AVQAAGS
+66 
-73 EVTTI
+73 
-78 EGLAPDGGLGTLQ
+78 
-91 QAMWDSH
+91 
-98 SFQCGFCTPG
+98 
-108 FVMQAAAFL
+108 
-117 SDHPDAGEQQIREA
+117 
-131 LSGNICR
+131 
-138 CTGYQSII
+138 
-146 DGVLLAAERTR
+146 
-157 EALSEGATMTAIAAE
+157 MTAIAAE

-209 RSPLAHGRVL
+209 RSPMAHARVL
-219 SVDVSAARTLPGVV
+219 SVDASAALALPGVV
-233 AALTGAD
+233 AVITGAE
-240 LETMTVP
+240 LEAMTVP
-247 GPDALMALLSWAGP
+247 GPDALMALMGWAGP

-270 DKVRF
+270 DTVRLV
-275 MGDPVAIVIAESRYL
+275 GDPVAVVVAESRYL
-290 AEDGCELVEVE
+290 AEDGCELVEVD
-301 YDDLPPVMNAAFAL
+301 YDDLPPVMDAAFAL
-315 DPSSPPLFANLGDNI
+315 DPGSPPVFANLGDNI
-330 ARPHSRSEFGD
+330 ARTHSRHEFGD
-341 VSGTFANADRIIDFH
+341 VSATFADADRVLDFH

-369 RACIASYD
+369 RGCIASYD
-377 AGLGVMT
+377 ADSGVMT
-384 VYAATQSVHVSRIAV
+384 MHAATQSVHVTKIAV
-399 AMRLGM
+399 AMRLGL
-405 EPDKVR
+405 EQDKVR

-438 RLVGQPVKWIEDRGE
+438 RAIGRPVKWVEDRGE
-453 NLTASGQAREE
+453 NLTVSGQAREE
-464 SFDVRAAVSN
+464 SFDVRAAVSH
-474 DGDLLGLDVKM
+474 DGALLGLDVKM
-485 VIDTGS
+485 VVDTGS

-497 MLPAT
+497 MVPD
-502 IEAMLPGPYKLA
+502 IMEAMLPGPYKLA
-514 ALGFESTAV
+514 AMGFESTGAI
-523 TTNKACYVAYRGPW
+523 TNKAPYVAYRGPW

-543 RERVLDLIAKDAGL
+543 RERVLNLIAKDLGL
-557 DPVEIRLRNVAPR
+557 DPVEIRLRNVALR
-570 TDPPALMI
+570 TDPPTMMI
-578 TGRPLAGVT
+578 TGRPLVGVT
-587 TRESLERI
+587 AKESLERVAE
-595 GQLVDFPAFRRR
+595 LVDLPAFRRR
-607 QAEARAQGRFL
+607 QEQARAQGRYL

-626 EAAPGPRSPEGS
+626 EAAPGPREPGWP
-638 SGPMGTESMRLRLE
+638 SGPMGLESMRLRLE

-683 VPFEQVRIVV
+683 VPFSQVRVV
-693 GDTDVVPFGL
+693 IGDSDVVPFGL

-742 LLITDGNV
+742 LLISDGNV

-756 ASAIAVTEVARRA
+756 ASAIPVSEIAGRA
-769 ASGQFGA
+769 ASGSFGDD
-776 GVDAELEVEATFDG
+776 VDAVLQVEATFDG

-801 AIVDV
+801 AIVEV
-806 DVETGIVKVERYV
+806 DPETGIVKVERYV

-846 AVLLERSAYGEDGS
+846 AVLLERSAYAEDGS
-860 FQSSTFM
+860 FQSATFM

-912 NAIEDALSPFG
+912 NAIEDALAPFG

-932 PARILELIA
+932 PARILELITGA
-941 AADSGR
+941 R

>member
-1 MTTVDITLRV
+1 V
-11 NGATC
+11 
-16 TGSPEARKTLADFL
+16 
-30 RDDLNLTGTHV
+30 
-41 GCEHGVCGACTV
+41 
-53 IVDGRAVRSCLML
+53 
-66 AVQAAGS
+66 AG
-73 EVTTI
+73 
-78 EGLAPDGGLGTLQ
+78 
-91 QAMWDSH
+91 
-98 SFQCGFCTPG
+98 
-108 FVMQAAAFL
+108 
-117 SDHPDAGEQQIREA
+117 
-131 LSGNICR
+131 
-138 CTGYQSII
+138 
-146 DGVLLAAERTR
+146 
-157 EALSEGATMTAIAAE
+157 IAAE

-209 RSPLAHGRVL
+209 RSPLAHARVL
-219 SVDVSAARTLPGVV
+219 SVDVSAARALPGVV
-233 AALTGAD
+233 AAFTGAE
-240 LETMTVP
+240 LEAMTIP
-247 GPDALMALLSWAGP
+247 QPDALMALMGWSGP

-275 MGDPVAIVIAESRYL
+275 VGDPVALVVAESRYL
-290 AEDGCELVEVE
+290 AEDGCDLVEVE
-301 YDDLPPVMNAAFAL
+301 YDDLPPVASAGFAL
-315 DPSSPPLFANLGDNI
+315 HPGSPPLFANLGDNI

-341 VSGTFANADRIIDFH
+341 VPAIFAGAERVFDFH

-369 RACIASYD
+369 RGCVASYD
-377 AGLGVMT
+377 PDLGVMT

-399 AMRLGM
+399 AMRLGL
-405 EPDKVR
+405 EHDKVR

-430 ELAVAAAS
+430 ELAAAAAA
-438 RLVGQPVKWIEDRGE
+438 RAVGRPVKWVEDRGE

-474 DGDLLGLDVKM
+474 DGDLLGLDVKA
-485 VIDTGS
+485 VIDTGA

-497 MLPAT
+497 MVPS
-502 IEAMLPGPYKLA
+502 IMQEMLPGPYKLA
-514 ALGFESTAV
+514 ALGFESTAAI
-523 TTNKACYVAYRGPW
+523 TNKASYVAYRGPW

-543 RERVLDLIAKDAGL
+543 RERVIDLIAKDLGI
-557 DPVEIRLRNVAPR
+557 DPVEIRRRNFAPR
-570 TDPPALMI
+570 TDPPAVMV
-578 TGRPLAGVT
+578 TGRPLVGVT
-587 TRESLERI
+587 SSESLERVA
-595 GQLVDFPAFRRR
+595 QLVDVPAFRRR
-607 QAEARAQGRFL
+607 QAEARQHGRYL

-626 EAAPGPRSPEGS
+626 EAAPGPRSPEGP
-638 SGPMGTESMRLRLE
+638 SGPMGVESMRLRLE

-683 VPFEQVRIVV
+683 VPFDQVRVVV

-720 ARQLKAKVLD
+720 ARQLKVKVLD
-730 FAAHLM
+730 FASHVM
-736 EASAQD
+736 EASARD
-742 LLITDGNV
+742 LQISDGNV

-756 ASAIAVTEVARRA
+756 ASAVPVSEVARQA
-769 ASGQFGA
+769 ASGQFA
-776 GVDAELEVEATFDG
+776 GVDATLEVQATFDG

-806 DVETGIVKVERYV
+806 DAETGLVKVERYV

-838 GGIAQGIG
+838 GGVAQGIG
-846 AVLLERSAYGEDGS
+846 AVLLERSAYDQDGN
-860 FQSSTFM
+860 FQSATFM
-867 DYLMPTACDVPRIEI
+867 DYLLPTACDIPRIEV

-897 GVGEGGMIVAPPTVV
+897 GVGEGGMIVAPPTLV
-912 NAIEDALSPFG
+912 NAIEDALAPFG

-932 PARILELIA
+932 PVRILDLIA
-941 AADSGR
+941 AASPR

>member
-1 MTTVDITLRV
+1 
-11 NGATC
+11 
-16 TGSPEARKTLADFL
+16 
-30 RDDLNLTGTHV
+30 
-41 GCEHGVCGACTV
+41 
-53 IVDGRAVRSCLML
+53 
-66 AVQAAGS
+66 
-73 EVTTI
+73 
-78 EGLAPDGGLGTLQ
+78 
-91 QAMWDSH
+91 
-98 SFQCGFCTPG
+98 
-108 FVMQAAAFL
+108 
-117 SDHPDAGEQQIREA
+117 
-131 LSGNICR
+131 
-138 CTGYQSII
+138 
-146 DGVLLAAERTR
+146 
-157 EALSEGATMTAIAAE
+157 MTAIAAE

-187 LTGAGRYV
+187 LTGTGRYV

-209 RSPLAHGRVL
+209 RSPLAHARVL
-219 SVDVSAARTLPGVV
+219 SVDVSAARALPGVV
-233 AALTGAD
+233 AVLTGAD
-240 LETMTVP
+240 TETMMVP
-247 GPDALMALLSWAGP
+247 GPDSLAALMGWQGP

-270 DKVRF
+270 DKVRLV
-275 MGDPVAIVIAESRYL
+275 GDPVAVVIAESRYL

-301 YDDLPPVMNAAFAL
+301 YDDLPPVVNAAFAL

-341 VSGTFANADRIIDFH
+341 VPGTFENADRIMDFH

-377 AGLGVMT
+377 ADLGAMT
-384 VYAATQSVHVSRIAV
+384 VYAATQSVQLTRNIFAT
-399 AMRLGM
+399 RLGI
-405 EPDKVR
+405 EPGKVR

-430 ELAVAAAS
+430 ELAVGAAS
-438 RLVGQPVKWIEDRGE
+438 RHVGRPVKWVEDRGE
-453 NLTASGQAREE
+453 NLTVSGQAREE
-464 SFDVRAAVSN
+464 SFDVRAAVSD
-474 DGDLLGLDVKM
+474 DGDLFGLDVKM
-485 VIDTGS
+485 VVDTGS
-491 YPGMGA
+491 YPAMGM
-497 MLPAT
+497 MVPD
-502 IEAMLPGPYKLA
+502 IMQAMLPGPYRLE
-514 ALGFESTAV
+514 ALGFESTAAI
-523 TTNKACYVAYRGPW
+523 TNKAPYVAYRGPW

-543 RERVLDLIAKDAGL
+543 RERVLDLIAKDLGL
-557 DPVEIRLRNVAPR
+557 DPVEIRLRNFALR
-570 TDPPALMI
+570 TDPPAMMI
-578 TGRPLAGVT
+578 TGRPLVGVT
-587 TRESLERI
+587 SKESLERVA
-595 GQLVDFPAFRRR
+595 QLVDVPAFRRR
-607 QAEARAQGRFL
+607 QAEAQARGRYL

-626 EAAPGPRSPEGS
+626 EAAPGPREPEG
-638 SGPMGTESMRLRLE
+638 SGPMGLESMRLRLE
-652 EDGIVALFTGQ
+652 EDGIVAVFTGQ

-683 VPFEQVRIVV
+683 VPFEQVRVVV

-713 GGVALHG
+713 GGVTLHG

-742 LLITDGNV
+742 LVITDGNV

-756 ASAIAVTEVARRA
+756 ESAITVTEVARRA
-769 ASGQFGA
+769 ASGPFGA
-776 GVDAELEVEATFDG
+776 DVDAKLEVEATFDG

-801 AIVDV
+801 AIVEV

-819 AVEDCGALINP
+819 AAEDCGALINP

-838 GGIAQGIG
+838 GGVAQGIG
-846 AVLLERSAYGEDGS
+846 AVLLERSAYAEDGN
-860 FQSSTFM
+860 FQSATFM

-897 GVGEGGMIVAPPTVV
+897 GVGEGGMIVAPPTIV

-941 AADSGR
+941 ATR